1 MLTRKMMTRVLII
14 QRNLPK
20 CPSSNFHSVQVLVSL
35 EADMSI
41 RKNSLLLWTSTFFD
55 ESRYLT
61 PLQVFGVGEDR
72 SADSTI
78 TDLELGVDPNNQQVF
93 EPGASRLIDPDC
105 RKLQERITA
114 ALKLLSF
121 REQHVLVQFWSHSVV
136 GNHQLLTTLDQPFGL
151 GVLDVGLR
159 TYRRDSEC
167 RSFLVDKDH
176 EADDHSP
183 AARVFRRELPEWT
196 FDLTSYTLK
205 QFPQQ
210 ACALRCGLHGY
221 LGLPVFD
228 STTRLCV
235 GVVEILT
242 SSKCTSYA
250 YEVQQLYKAFETVD
264 LRTHQ
269 AFDWPTLNV
278 SLDFNL
284 EKNFNKIHNILKTLC
299 DIHALPLAQTWAVSP
314 LTSFVSHEKVLAKI
328 CSSFDIKCVG
338 KVCMSRAD
346 LPYHVQDLAV
356 WPFLKPCRE
365 RHLDRS
371 CGLVGRALLT
381 RGSCFCANVTKLSEE
396 EYPLVHNARM
406 NGLTSC
412 FAIYLH
418 SVESGD
424 DYVLEFFLPP
434 NIKESRHVLNLV
446 QTLKQTIDLDS
457 GFELGDASC
466 IHVVEPPT
474 EVDNATNSGEKS
486 NSSKLGRKRKMDS
499 LTMDAVEKHVGK
511 PIFQAAKSLGVGRST
526 LKRFCREHNMPS
538 WPFPKH
544 SIKASHITNLKPSQK
559 APQKQNLQQSSK
571 KHFGL
576 FFVVFLMVSVK
587 RWSCSRKRHGFSG
600 KWWRC
605 GRHSYLPS
613 RSNSMYHTALLIIRL
628 RRWRKKTSK
637 RNTMHKSVSESTAK
651 SKYTINFKKPNS
663 RVAEPSLVH
672 AFPKK
677 TVANI
682 SNKKMVT
689 VKATFR
695 NDMIKFQFPASSGLL
710 KLKNEVAQRIKLE
723 SRRLRLKYK
732 DEDSDLILLASDDDL
747 RFLLGFT
754 ANNELL
760 SGSSS
765 SVFRLPHLSAE
776 IRIKFKSFLGRR
788 LPQSSATRR
797 RLKGG
802 GRRRS
807 EKEEIERNS
816 FVGNGIYGDGIFVEA
831 ELWEKN
837 TVRRSL
843 TETMM
848 IVESL

>member
-1 MLTRKMMTRVLII
+1 MLMGENI
-14 QRNLPK
+14 
-20 CPSSNFHSVQVLVSL
+20 
-35 EADMSI
+35 
-41 RKNSLLLWTSTFFD
+41 LWKFSG

-61 PLQVFGVGEDR
+61 LLQVFGIGGDR
-72 SADSTI
+72 SEDSTI

-278 SLDFNL
+278 PNEHR

-474 EVDNATNSGEKS
+474 EVGISLSIDPGTVQISLPATTNNNASNSESTVVNLAKTDSASVSNQWPSKQTHPDKLRYIITGTENLAGDDITKHDSNAICAKENENLISYPNLSMQNLKDNATNSGEKS

-754 ANNELL
+754 ANN
-760 SGSSS
+760 GTI
-765 SVFRLPHLSAE
+765 RL
-776 IRIKFKSFLGRR
+776 I
-788 LPQSSATRR
+788 
-797 RLKGG
+797 
-802 GRRRS
+802 
-807 EKEEIERNS
+807 
-816 FVGNGIYGDGIFVEA
+816 
-831 ELWEKN
+831 
-837 TVRRSL
+837 TVDDNF
-843 TETMM
+843 
-848 IVESL
+848 